1 MSPTCKL
8 KTFHEYE
15 ALICF
20 KFANKDIGIIKNLP
34 ILKIPPPPAPP
45 MHYVN
50 ITFRFLENSLLQ
62 KGKYLVLLNDH
73 IFV

>member
-15 ALICF
+15 AFIRF
-20 KFANKDIGIIKNLP
+20 KFANKDIGIIKKSSYPENS
-34 ILKIPPPPAPP
+34 PP

-62 KGKYLVLLNDH
+62 MGKYLVLLNDH

>member
-8 KTFHEYE
+8 KRFHEYE

-20 KFANKDIGIIKNLP
+20 KFANKDIGIIKISSYPEN
-34 ILKIPPPPAPP
+34 PPPPP
-45 MHYVN
+45 MHYVNIN

-62 KGKYLVLLNDH
+62 KGKYLVLLND